1 MRDTEID
8 TCHGITFSA
17 VGVVKP
23 AHLAVRAVYIGN
35 DCIKG
40 CPFGQRIV
48 ITETIFI
55 GMTIIGTITV
65 NLCPVVRELEDMGTG
80 LVFRRRGDTVLFHP
94 MVIFKQL
101 IHNRMAD
108 FMGMV
113 TQCQCQVID
122 SIACPDIP
130 ASGII
135 RILDTLKVSQQE
147 KTVILIDRTQHKTII
162 AISMVI
168 NRIFIR
174 ITLMAFPAY

>member
-35 DCIKG
+35 DCIEG

-48 ITETIFI
+48 ITEAIFI
-55 GMTIIGTITV
+55 GMAIIGTVTV
-65 NLCPVVRELEDMGTG
+65 NLCPVVGELEDMGAS

-101 IHNRMAD
+101 IHNCMAD
-108 FMGMV
+108 LMGMV

-122 SIACPDIP
+122 
-130 ASGII
+130 
-135 RILDTLKVSQQE
+135 V
-147 KTVILIDRTQHKTII
+147 
-162 AISMVI
+162 
-168 NRIFIR
+168 
-174 ITLMAFPAY
+174 